1 MMKSSPD
8 LARRDAAVAVAIEV
22 LELTEDLLWNAFKF
36 EKLPDE
42 HLIMGGG
49 LRMALRMALRGTF
62 RAAIRVAISGIGNLI
77 QRSMVDL
84 HAPMAIAS
92 AALALSGP
100 GRAPAGARRA
110 EPGEVVQKGACGA
123 PRGRRAP

>member
-8 LARRDAAVAVAIEV
+8 LVRRDAAVAVAIEV

-49 LRMALRMALRGTF
+49 LRMALRMALRGTV
-62 RAAIRVAISGIGNLI
+62 RAAIRVAIRAAISPSGAIEVSSGAI
-77 QRSMVDL
+77 RGHQRCNQAIKWQSG
-84 HAPMAIAS
+84 HQGAIAPR
-92 AALALSGP
+92 LAREEGDS
-100 GRAPAGARRA
+100 RASPH
-110 EPGEVVQKGACGA
+110 V
-123 PRGRRAP
+123 

>member
-1 MMKSSPD
+1 MKSSPD

-62 RAAIRVAISGIGNLI
+62 RAAIRVTIRAANTPQAPSKCPQGQSEAIRGAIRQLSGNQAIKGQSHLAQLAKGVI
-77 QRSMVDL
+77 RGQ
-84 HAPMAIAS
+84 APMCDQG
-92 AALALSGP
+92 AA
-100 GRAPAGARRA
+100 
-110 EPGEVVQKGACGA
+110 
-123 PRGRRAP
+123 

>member
-49 LRMALRMALRGTF
+49 RSGWRSGWHSEGHSGRQSGWQSGRQSAHQAPSKCPQGQSE
-62 RAAIRVAISGIGNLI
+62 AIRGAIRQLSGNQAIKVQSHLAQLAKGVI
-77 QRSMVDL
+77 RGQ
-84 HAPMAIAS
+84 APMCDQG
-92 AALALSGP
+92 AA
-100 GRAPAGARRA
+100 
-110 EPGEVVQKGACGA
+110 
-123 PRGRRAP
+123 

>member
-1 MMKSSPD
+1 MMKSSPY
-8 LARRDAAVAVAIEV
+8 LVRRDAAVAVAIEV

-62 RAAIRVAISGIGNLI
+62 RAAIRVAIRAAISPSG
-77 QRSMVDL
+77 
-84 HAPMAIAS
+84 AIEVS
-92 AALALSGP
+92 SG
-100 GRAPAGARRA
+100 AI
-110 EPGEVVQKGACGA
+110 
-123 PRGRRAP
+123 RGH